1 MIGLIFMS
9 EKNSKNVIFAED
21 NKEIASLLNFK
32 LKKEGFNTIYFSDG
46 DGVVE
51 KVKEIKPNL
60 VITDIM
66 MPFKN
71 GIEIL
76 KEIKSDPEISDIPVI
91 ILTSKGKEED
101 IVTGLEFGASD
112 YILKPFSP
120 TELIARIKRI
130 LK

>member
-1 MIGLIFMS
+1 MS
-9 EKNSKNVIFAED
+9 DPHNRNIIFAED
-21 NKEIASLLNFK
+21 NKEIASLVNFK
-32 LKKEGFNTIYFSDG
+32 LKKEGYNLIYFPNG

-51 KVKEIKPNL
+51 KVKEIRPDI

-76 KEIKSDPEISDIPVI
+76 KEIKDDPDIANIPVI
-91 ILTSKGKEED
+91 ILTSKSKEED
-101 IVTGLEFGASD
+101 IVAGLGFGASD